1 MSRIIRKHF
10 LLSSY
15 INNFCCQ
22 VYNRC
27 IQQLKLEKDD
37 LERESPLK
45 MAVKPQIKQPKIGSH
60 VKSKQARR
68 SEDVSAS
75 FDELPDSTDS
85 AQTSPSV
92 DGTGKAS
99 D

>member
-1 MSRIIRKHF
+1 
-10 LLSSY
+10 
-15 INNFCCQ
+15 
-22 VYNRC
+22 
-27 IQQLKLEKDD
+27 
-37 LERESPLK
+37 